1 VPVASAEHLIAVLAA
16 TTLSPTPL
24 LPEIDL
30 YVAEDTYSVWE
41 MTTRS
46 VTADT
51 AGEPPVP
58 FWSFPWPGGQALARY
73 LLDHPDLVAGR
84 RVLDLAS
91 GSGLVGIAAAK
102 AGAAIVTTI
111 DIDPFAAAA
120 QTMNARAN
128 EVQLDVVLA
137 DVLDDEAPDFDV
149 VLAGDVCYERE
160 LTARMMGYLRRA
172 HDNGA
177 IALLGD
183 PGRTYL
189 PRAGLTEMAAYDV
202 PTTLALESATTKRTA
217 VWRLS

>member
-16 TTLSPTPL
+16 TSLSPTPL
-24 LPEIDL
+24 LPEVDL

-41 MTTRS
+41 MTTH
-46 VTADT
+46 ADT
-51 AGEPPVP
+51 RGEPPVP
-58 FWSFPWPGGQALARY
+58 FWSFPWPGGQALGRY
-73 LLDHPDLVAGR
+73 VLDNPHLVAGR

-102 AGAAIVTTI
+102 AGAAVVTTI
-111 DIDPFAAAA
+111 DVDPFAAAA

-128 EVQLDVVLA
+128 EVQLHVVLA
-137 DVLDDEAPDFDV
+137 DVLDDEVPDFDV

-160 LTARMMGYLRRA
+160 LTQRLLGYLRRA
-172 HDNGA
+172 HHNGA
-177 IALLGD
+177 LALLGD

-189 PRAGLTEMAAYDV
+189 PRTGLTDVAAYDV
-202 PTTLALESATTKRTA
+202 PTTLALESATTKRTT